1 MTAATAENLE
11 PQPARVLLMHG
22 SYDTLKNQAGAEYAS
37 VSLAEIEAMAEK
49 PACAEKLKAPCAI
62 FSTYLSHDGRTH
74 KVQGEIG
81 EYIALPGD
89 IDQGDP
95 HIAEVDAAIVAVYGD
110 VRRLIYSTSGA
121 KPTNRK
127 WRYIIPLAA
136 PIPGEIYASVQRAAF
151 DLMQKQGITC
161 DGALSRPGQ
170 VSYLPNVPKDRR
182 DGDGVPLFY
191 DWMPKGTELFSASGS
206 AVEARMIEMQRADEE
221 ARAQAQAQARARA
234 DRRRTTHT
242 GTLPNVI
249 DAFNAATSIEDLLQ
263 AYGYQRKGND
273 WRSPHQQSGS
283 YATRVMDG
291 NAWVSMSESDVAAG
305 LGTPIPTG
313 GCWGDAFDLFKHYDH
328 NGNHSDAMAAAA
340 KSIVLSDGR
349 TLDQARWQEW
359 KAQQQGGDD
368 VKVDYDE
375 LLGKKNQRK
384 EDENVGTD
392 DKTPPPVPPITLEEL
407 NRARLTPRVILRD
420 LLYAD
425 VRTRISAGG
434 AGKTTLA
441 LFEAVTLAL
450 GRQLYGR
457 VPSRPCRTVIVTRE
471 DSREILVARLREI
484 MQAMDL
490 EPGELLLVLER
501 ILVIDKSGEA
511 FRLSQVIA
519 DVVVPHHGS
528 IIELIEMLAEW
539 APDWIIFDPLVSFGV
554 GESRVNDAEQGLIEA
569 FRILRNRLDCC
580 VEGIHHSG
588 KANAREKTL
597 DQYSGRGGSALAD
610 GSRMVVVMQPLN
622 AGEWLQETGSR
633 LLDDEN
639 GIVMA
644 LPKLSYAKPQ
654 DSIFIRRKGYA
665 FVVERVQRRTPE
677 QAKRETADQVLRF
690 LVSEYQ
696 QDRRYCMKDLENSV
710 DQMNLT
716 RAEVRAALTTLKVSG
731 RVIYVEVKGKS
742 GSHFAP
748 VTLADD
754 DGETPPGMASS
765 EAES

>member
-1 MTAATAENLE
+1 
-11 PQPARVLLMHG
+11 
-22 SYDTLKNQAGAEYAS
+22 
-37 VSLAEIEAMAEK
+37 
-49 PACAEKLKAPCAI
+49 
-62 FSTYLSHDGRTH
+62 
-74 KVQGEIG
+74 
-81 EYIALPGD
+81 
-89 IDQGDP
+89 
-95 HIAEVDAAIVAVYGD
+95 
-110 VRRLIYSTSGA
+110 
-121 KPTNRK
+121 
-127 WRYIIPLAA
+127 
-136 PIPGEIYASVQRAAF
+136 
-151 DLMQKQGITC
+151 
-161 DGALSRPGQ
+161 
-170 VSYLPNVPKDRR
+170 
-182 DGDGVPLFY
+182 
-191 DWMPKGTELFSASGS
+191 
-206 AVEARMIEMQRADEE
+206 
-221 ARAQAQAQARARA
+221 
-234 DRRRTTHT
+234 
-242 GTLPNVI
+242 
-249 DAFNAATSIEDLLQ
+249 
-263 AYGYQRKGND
+263 
-273 WRSPHQQSGS
+273 
-283 YATRVMDG
+283 
-291 NAWVSMSESDVAAG
+291 
-305 LGTPIPTG
+305 
-313 GCWGDAFDLFKHYDH
+313 
-328 NGNHSDAMAAAA
+328 
-340 KSIVLSDGR
+340 
-349 TLDQARWQEW
+349 
-359 KAQQQGGDD
+359 